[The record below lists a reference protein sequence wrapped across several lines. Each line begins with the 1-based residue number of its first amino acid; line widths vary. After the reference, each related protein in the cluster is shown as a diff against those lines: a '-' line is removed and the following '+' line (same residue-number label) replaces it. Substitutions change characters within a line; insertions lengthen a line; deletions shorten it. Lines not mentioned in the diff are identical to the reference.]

1 MVSVE
6 VEQEMMEEGDTDA
19 ISTMNERSPS
29 TRMLS
34 AVLMAMQRC
43 APSG

>member
-1 MVSVE
+1 MASVE
-6 VEQEMMEEGDTDA
+6 AEQEMTDEGDTDA

-34 AVLMAMQRC
+34 VVLMAMQRC